1 VPPEKSHYKKP
12 EISAGLR
19 GNYLVLSE
27 NSFLDVFRN
36 FRRTSWQLSGIIREQ
51 FSGCFQK
58 FPPDF
63 VAIIWYYP
71 RTVFWMFPEISAGLR
86 GIFIEMTESKIS
98 IFQKRNPNSHFI
110 YIRHI
115 SKTKN

>member
-1 VPPEKSHYKKP
+1 MFS

-27 NSFLDVFRN
+27 NSFLDVSRN

-63 VAIIWYYP
+63 VA
-71 RTVFWMFPEISAGLR
+71 FS
-86 GIFIEMTESKIS
+86 SK
-98 IFQKRNPNSHFI
+98 
-110 YIRHI
+110 
-115 SKTKN
+115 